1 MSACTNRVFRSASLS
16 DVVWQ
21 AKLPKDYTEVLMKAK
36 DGARG
41 FDSKKQIFDYL
52 CSKVPLHG
60 HEVEFLPG
68 PKYIWKVVFTFVII
82 LLDIFI
88 VMVESIGFKDLL
100 YSVIKPLHFSFV
112 VLMAE
117 SVKMIFDVNN
127 LYQYKL

>member
-60 HEVEFLPG
+60 HESYWLVR
-68 PKYIWKVVFTFVII
+68 
-82 LLDIFI
+82 
-88 VMVESIGFKDLL
+88 S
-100 YSVIKPLHFSFV
+100 PLGVCRSQG
-112 VLMAE
+112 AE
-117 SVKMIFDVNN
+117 ALGIAWGDDNRYWEWHQRGGST
-127 LYQYKL
+127 